1 MSVDRPATRESAQ
14 LVPLPAVERSA
25 WGRLVESQTAI
36 DFVGRRRVGPIISG
50 ILILLTIISLYARGL
65 NLGIDFEGGISWDVP
80 AENGFTTDDAADL
93 LTDND
98 FAADDARIQERSS
111 ESGTFIKVQIPD
123 QPAEVGSA
131 MRQVFAEAA
140 GVSVDE
146 VNVNLVSSTWGE
158 EITEKALRA
167 LVIFLALVAV
177 FIAFRFEWR
186 MAVSAIIAM
195 VHDVVVSVGIYSIF
209 QFLITPA
216 TVIAFLTILGY
227 SLYDTVV
234 VFDRVRENEAKV
246 GSRRPLYADIV
257 NVSMNQVLMRSLNT
271 SFSAIVPV
279 LSLLVVGSW
288 IMGQSALSEFSI
300 ALLIGMITG
309 AYSSIL
315 IAVPLLFWL
324 KQTDSNWRS
333 KSTSWATGE
342 ELRELVMTG
351 GPVTRR
357 AARSRAADVAAE
369 PVATPDAPAREA
381 VVEPS
386 KSAAAVLSHPPRPRK
401 KTRR

>member
-1 MSVDRPATRESAQ
+1 
-14 LVPLPAVERSA
+14 
-25 WGRLVESQTAI
+25 
-36 DFVGRRRVGPIISG
+36 
-50 ILILLTIISLYARGL
+50 
-65 NLGIDFEGGISWDVP
+65 
-80 AENGFTTDDAADL
+80 
-93 LTDND
+93 
-98 FAADDARIQERSS
+98 
-111 ESGTFIKVQIPD
+111 
-123 QPAEVGSA
+123 
-131 MRQVFAEAA
+131 
-140 GVSVDE
+140 
-146 VNVNLVSSTWGE
+146 
-158 EITEKALRA
+158 
-167 LVIFLALVAV
+167 
-177 FIAFRFEWR
+177 
-186 MAVSAIIAM
+186 
-195 VHDVVVSVGIYSIF
+195 
-209 QFLITPA
+209 
-216 TVIAFLTILGY
+216 
-227 SLYDTVV
+227 LYDTVV

-315 IAVPLLFWL
+315 IAVPLLYWL

-342 ELRELVMTG
+342 ELREMVMTG
-351 GPVTRR
+351 GPVVRR
-357 AARSRAADVAAE
+357 AARSRATEIAGE
-369 PVATPDAPAREA
+369 PIATPEAPAKEA

>member
-1 MSVDRPATRESAQ
+1 
-14 LVPLPAVERSA
+14 
-25 WGRLVESQTAI
+25 
-36 DFVGRRRVGPIISG
+36 
-50 ILILLTIISLYARGL
+50 
-65 NLGIDFEGGISWDVP
+65 
-80 AENGFTTDDAADL
+80 
-93 LTDND
+93 
-98 FAADDARIQERSS
+98 
-111 ESGTFIKVQIPD
+111 
-123 QPAEVGSA
+123 
-131 MRQVFAEAA
+131 
-140 GVSVDE
+140 
-146 VNVNLVSSTWGE
+146 
-158 EITEKALRA
+158 
-167 LVIFLALVAV
+167 VIFLALVAV
-177 FIAFRFEWR
+177 FIAFRLEWR

-195 VHDVVVSVGIYSIF
+195 LHDVVVSVGIYSIF

-271 SFSAIVPV
+271 SFSAILPV

-288 IMGQSALSEFSI
+288 IMGQSALSEFAI

-315 IAVPLLFWL
+315 IAVPILYWL
-324 KQTDSNWRS
+324 KQTDRNWRS
-333 KSTSWATGE
+333 KSKSWAVGE
-342 ELRELVMTG
+342 ELREMVMSG

-357 AARSRAADVAAE
+357 GARSRATEVVDDATAA
-369 PVATPDAPAREA
+369 PGAPAAASKEP